1 MKLADGSTSSFD
13 GRGNFEVQLGG
24 EQATRVLW
32 VAAIEPDGILGLDVM
47 RAVGAELFLKG
58 GRYEMTFGSQKE
70 ETSTSHEE
78 PQPHC
83 SRVKVGKTLVVPPHS
98 EVIIPGELIG
108 EVTGIGVLEPTER
121 LLKSNQL
128 LLAKAVVNTGSP
140 TIPLRVLNP
149 TDEPRK
155 VYRGTVAAICEP
167 ISEQIDV
174 NPVVATCKPRTPVE
188 KGKPGQVPN
197 HLVELLE
204 RSCKYLGPQQRQ
216 ELGSL
221 LAEYQHSF
229 AQSSSDLGRTSLVE
243 HRIDT
248 GNARPIK
255 QPPRRLPMHRRV
267 EADKAVEQMLKDGI
281 IEPSSSAWVSPIV
294 LVRKKDGSTR
304 FCVDYRKLN
313 EVTIK
318 DSYPLPLADSCF
330 DALSG
335 SQWFS
340 TLDLSS
346 GYWQVGMSKEDRE
359 KTAFATGSGGL
370 YQFTV
375 MSFGLANAPA
385 TFERLM
391 ERVLAGLP
399 WEVCLAYLD
408 DIIIHAESFEEEL
421 RRLRDVL
428 QRLQD
433 AGLKLSPK
441 KCHLFQ
447 KSVTFLGHVVSGE
460 GISTDPEK
468 VRAVQ
473 DWPVPTAV
481 GELRSFLGLCS
492 YYRRYVRNFSTIARP
507 LHRLTEKGSDFK
519 WTQECSDAFNH
530 LKNALITAPVLKY
543 PSSTER
549 FILDTD
555 ASNFGIGAV
564 LSQVQDGEERVV
576 AYYSATLSKAE
587 RNYCVT
593 RKELLAVV
601 SAVKKFHHYLYG
613 RPFLVRTDHG
623 ALRWLLNFKNPEGQL
638 ARWLEVLGVYDLTIE
653 HRSGVKHANADA
665 LSRRPCIDCKSC
677 ERKEQHEEQEPC
689 VLGIQLAKTQV
700 QSKEHKNEAQPIA
713 ADVEPKSESSTW
725 VVGRSLM
732 ELRKMQLE
740 DSKLAK
746 VIHWK
751 EQLKER
757 PTWQD
762 VSTESTA
769 VKGYWSQWDRLAV
782 RDGVLQRR
790 WEEDN
795 GKECTWQLLVP
806 ESLTAVILR
815 ELHDSKTAGHLGVAK
830 TLGRVKQRYYW
841 YRCTQDVRDWC
852 RKCDLCAAR
861 KKPQKAPRGPM
872 KKYNVGAPLE
882 RVALDILGP
891 LPETDSSNR
900 YILIVADY
908 YTKWTEGYAIPN
920 QEAGTVA
927 RKVVDEFVAR
937 LGVPR
942 QMHSDQGRNFVSA
955 VFTEM
960 CALLG
965 IEKTRTTPLHPQ
977 SDGMVERY
985 IRTLESMLAKF
996 TSQHQRDWDDHLAL
1010 LMMAYRTSV
1019 HETTGHTPSMMM
1031 LGREAEVPLDLLMG
1045 RPPNGSIAKDETSY
1059 VQALRGRLEAVH
1071 ESARE
1076 HLRVETDRQKRY
1088 YDHRGVNKNV
1098 YNYGDPV
1105 WLYNPKRKKGR
1116 SPKLQ
1121 NDVYEGPFLVLKRL
1135 DDLTYR
1141 IQKGAKCKPKVVHH
1155 NRLKPY
1161 EGENIPNWLTKS
1173 SANTEMEK
1181 QESEDYSEN
1190 HLPSNA
1196 SEDSS
1201 THEEDNRKCEKD
1213 QENNARATAED
1224 NAPKEP
1230 AVAKRPQRTRRPPA
1244 WTQDFHLNTDI
1255 IDL

>member
-985 IRTLESMLAKF
+985 NRTLESRGGSRL
-996 TSQHQRDWDDHLAL
+996 
-1010 LMMAYRTSV
+1010 
-1019 HETTGHTPSMMM
+1019 
-1031 LGREAEVPLDLLMG
+1031 VPLV
-1045 RPPNGSIAKDETSY
+1045 PW
-1059 VQALRGRLEAVH
+1059 H
-1071 ESARE
+1071 
-1076 HLRVETDRQKRY
+1076 
-1088 YDHRGVNKNV
+1088 
-1098 YNYGDPV
+1098 
-1105 WLYNPKRKKGR
+1105 
-1116 SPKLQ
+1116 
-1121 NDVYEGPFLVLKRL
+1121 
-1135 DDLTYR
+1135 
-1141 IQKGAKCKPKVVHH
+1141 
-1155 NRLKPY
+1155 
-1161 EGENIPNWLTKS
+1161 
-1173 SANTEMEK
+1173 
-1181 QESEDYSEN
+1181 
-1190 HLPSNA
+1190 
-1196 SEDSS
+1196 
-1201 THEEDNRKCEKD
+1201 
-1213 QENNARATAED
+1213 
-1224 NAPKEP
+1224 
-1230 AVAKRPQRTRRPPA
+1230 
-1244 WTQDFHLNTDI
+1244 
-1255 IDL
+1255 